1 MDGPDAND
9 IQVPYFVTDIPPS
22 FDWNYTTVP
31 QQALNNRVLSYPRGH
46 VLGGSSSTN
55 DFSEPS

>member
-1 MDGPDAND
+1 MNH

-22 FDWNYTTVP
+22 FDWNYSTVP

-46 VLGGSSSTN
+46 VLGGSSSTS